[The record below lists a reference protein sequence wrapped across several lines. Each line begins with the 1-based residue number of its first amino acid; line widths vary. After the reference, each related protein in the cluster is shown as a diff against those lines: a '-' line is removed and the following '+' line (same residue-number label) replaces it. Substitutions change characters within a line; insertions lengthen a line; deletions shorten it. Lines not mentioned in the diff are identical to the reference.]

1 MLIKYDGKSMLKRI
15 LCMILLLILA
25 IMPIMIPAAQAVLV
39 EAATLKVVEI
49 IATVIIGSGFVFRAV
64 EDARAAAGQI
74 WDWLQTNRAD
84 VATFFRTWAEKYTGL
99 DKINAGIR
107 VSGQVIDAIKDAV
120 NALSKPNDSGG
131 LDFGNISSVTYSYS
145 DILDLRENPIVI
157 DPSTYNVMDVAFS
170 SSLGVKNG
178 HLDWGYTDD
187 AKTRA
192 WFKLYVNGNVVRKTD
207 DVLILNSSKYV
218 GFRLALSFGA
228 YGSWNDEKPT
238 FRINEFVLY
247 DDGEWH
253 EMGFFF
259 YEYWPNSYTW
269 PISVTYGD
277 AAAIPVGGDL
287 VYPSDDYIVKAPD
300 LPDVVT
306 DADGKELVVYPEL
319 PLNPADHLADI
330 PLNPEGQKVEVPFD
344 VPVDLSTGKALDDVG
359 NPDKPGEGEGGNTG
373 IWDWLKDLL
382 QKILDAINGLI
393 GALLDGL
400 KALLIS
406 LFVPGDGFLTDA
418 FNDMLSPL
426 QNKLPI
432 GAYTDLVSKLQNVGA
447 KELQNV
453 QVTLYGQ
460 TVTII
465 DWGYYKANKATF
477 DDIIR
482 GFVFI
487 LLLAYNIN
495 NIYKLVRNNDVLGKR
510 RDEKL

>member
-49 IATVIIGSGFVFRAV
+49 IATVIIGSGFVFRFV

-120 NALSKPNDSGG
+120 NALFGATDTGFIATTWDNATV
-131 LDFGNISSVTYSYS
+131 LDIAEWTVSMHNQVNKV
-145 DILDLRENPIVI
+145 ILDNAIKDIKINDDLISLRVLPQTFDNCSHFGVFLNGELKFEKVYANEVWVLSDLCFYFANVTLSNGGYISI
-157 DPSTYNVMDVAFS
+157 KTYEFRNDKTIEDAFWTGGSDPAGFTDYTA
-170 SSLGVKNG
+170 SLMQ
-178 HLDWGYTDD
+178 
-187 AKTRA
+187 AKPFTLTIPA
-192 WFKLYVNGNVVRKTD
+192 IT
-207 DVLILNSSKYV
+207 
-218 GFRLALSFGA
+218 SF
-228 YGSWNDEKPT
+228 T
-238 FRINEFVLY
+238 
-247 DDGEWH
+247 
-253 EMGFFF
+253 
-259 YEYWPNSYTW
+259 
-269 PISVTYGD
+269 
-277 AAAIPVGGDL
+277 GDL
-287 VYPSDDYIVKAPD
+287 VCPSDDYIVKAPD

-359 NPDKPGEGEGGNTG
+359 NPDKPGEGEGEGGNTG

-400 KALLIS
+400 KALLVS
-406 LFVPGDGFLTDA
+406 LFVPGEGFLTDA

-482 GFVFI
+482 GFVFV

>member
-25 IMPIMIPAAQAVLV
+25 IMPIMIPAAQAVVAETLLTARAIYIV
-39 EAATLKVVEI
+39 GGLLIVGGVAFANSDIAKDAAGRCWSWI
-49 IATVIIGSGFVFRAV
+49 QDHSATAV
-64 EDARAAAGQI
+64 EFI
-74 WDWLQTNRAD
+74 T
-84 VATFFRTWAEKYTGL
+84 TWAQKYTGF
-99 DKINAGIR
+99 DRDVGVR
-107 VSGQVIDAIKDAV
+107 VSQGIWDVLAEAYNNVFESDDSVGYSARVENQFTDAEWKDFYTLFETFQPQTV
-120 NALSKPNDSGG
+120 SFVYGKY
-131 LDFGNISSVTYSYS
+131 NISFKMYYERHDNEIWGMYEYNGSIKKDMGRDFIDSYTYYIAPSSYG
-145 DILDLRENPIVI
+145 
-157 DPSTYNVMDVAFS
+157 STEVQLNFMAKTS
-170 SSLGVKNG
+170 KGSLGFQ
-178 HLDWGYTDD
+178 DFC
-187 AKTRA
+187 
-192 WFKLYVNGNVVRKTD
+192 WFVPYPFT
-207 DVLILNSSKYV
+207 
-218 GFRLALSFGA
+218 FSFGGVLPA
-228 YGSWNDEKPT
+228 PT
-238 FRINEFVLY
+238 
-247 DDGEWH
+247 
-253 EMGFFF
+253 
-259 YEYWPNSYTW
+259 
-269 PISVTYGD
+269 
-277 AAAIPVGGDL
+277 DL
-287 VYPSDDYIVKAPD
+287 VFPSDDSIVKAPD

-344 VPVDLSTGKALDDVG
+344 VPVDLSTGKALDDVE
-359 NPDKPGEGEGGNTG
+359 NPDKPGEGEGEGGNTG

-400 KALLIS
+400 KALLVS
-406 LFVPGDGFLTDA
+406 LFVPGEGFLTDA

-482 GFVFI
+482 GFVFV